1 MKLKIEKMV
10 YGGYGLCHG
19 EGKTF
24 LVKGAYPGE
33 EVEAKI
39 VQSKKG
45 FSFAKTQKILQPSKF
60 RIIPSCRH
68 FKECGGCEWMDISYK
83 EQLKF
88 KQEIFVEQMK
98 RIAKFNVKK
107 PEIFETKE
115 KHYRNKAEFVV
126 RNSELGFFQEQSHNF
141 VKIKECEILSERLNE
156 VKKKVDIFLK
166 KRPRFSSKVEHVVLR
181 EGNNE
186 TMVIFISSKDLTPP
200 FLKDVDN
207 VVSLKRKVHSHVV
220 VSGKERVHQGKG
232 TIDVKINDIQ
242 YQVPAKSFFQVN
254 YEGAKI
260 LSSIVKEYAQSGDK
274 LLDLY
279 CGIGFFSLQLH
290 DKFKRIFGI
299 ESSPSSILQAQKNVS
314 LNGFDNIEFKAQKI
328 EKWESKEKFDVVV
341 VDPPRSGLRNTA
353 EKVALLSKK
362 KIVYVS
368 CDSSTFAR
376 DTKILMKN
384 GFELKNVKIVDMFP
398 QTHHFEVVG
407 LFER

>member
-10 YGGYGLCHG
+10 YGGYGLCYG

-33 EVEAKI
+33 EVEAEI
-39 VQSKKG
+39 IESKKG
-45 FSFAKTQKILQPSKF
+45 VFFAQTQKILQPSKF
-60 RIIPSCRH
+60 RIVPSCRH
-68 FKECGGCEWMDISYK
+68 FKECDGCEWMDVSYE

-126 RNSELGFFQEQSHNF
+126 RNSELGFFRKHSHNF
-141 VKIKECEILSERLNE
+141 VKIRKCEILSERLNE
-156 VKKKVDIFLK
+156 LKKKVGILLK
-166 KRPRFSSKVEHVVLR
+166 KHPRFSSKVEHVVLR

-200 FLKDVDN
+200 SLEDVDN

-220 VSGKERVHQGKG
+220 ISGKERTHQGKN

-254 YEGAKI
+254 YEGARI
-260 LSSIVKEYAQSGDK
+260 LSRIVREYVQNGEK

-279 CGIGFFSLQLH
+279 CGIGFFSLQFH
-290 DKFKRIFGI
+290 DKFKRILGV
-299 ESSPSSILQAQKNVS
+299 ESSPSSIIYAQKNAS
-314 LNGFDNIEFKAQKI
+314 MNGFDNVEFKVQKT
-328 EKWESKEKFDVVV
+328 EEWESEEKFDVVV

-398 QTHHFEVVG
+398 QTHHFEVVA